1 VPGSSLHRELELY
14 VAAGLTPAAALKSAT
29 ADAADLL
36 GIADRAGTVDVGKD
50 ADLVLLDG
58 DPLTEIRATRR
69 IVAVIR
75 GGVLVH

>member
-1 VPGSSLHRELELY
+1 LELD

-58 DPLTEIRATRR
+58 DPLADIRTTRR

>member
-1 VPGSSLHRELELY
+1 MSAS
-14 VAAGLTPAAALKSAT
+14 AAALRSAT

-58 DPLTEIRATRR
+58 DPLTDIRATRR

-75 GGVLVH
+75 GGVVVH

>member
-1 VPGSSLHRELELY
+1 
-14 VAAGLTPAAALKSAT
+14 LKSAT

-58 DPLTEIRATRR
+58 DPLADIRNTRR
-69 IVAVIR
+69 VVAVVR
-75 GGVLVH
+75 GGVVVH